1 TVGFLAV
8 QRVLPYWAELGLDGD
23 ESTIT
28 VLLVPFILTAIAFY
42 GVIPLL
48 ARWLHMKW
56 MMFLALAV
64 IATGMP
70 FLYIVGKLDVSFTA
84 RVYMG
89 MALFAYCGIGQ
100 AIIYVMMVPM
110 LGDIIDYDETLSGER
125 REALY
130 NGLSAFIW
138 KASMAGSVLLASQSM
153 SWWGNRVEQYDGV
166 LLVGLFASLFAVIG
180 MVIIS
185 LYPKWRERKDQAR

>member
-1 TVGFLAV
+1 
-8 QRVLPYWAELGLDGD
+8 
-23 ESTIT
+23 
-28 VLLVPFILTAIAFY
+28 
-42 GVIPLL
+42 
-48 ARWLHMKW
+48 
-56 MMFLALAV
+56 MFLALAV